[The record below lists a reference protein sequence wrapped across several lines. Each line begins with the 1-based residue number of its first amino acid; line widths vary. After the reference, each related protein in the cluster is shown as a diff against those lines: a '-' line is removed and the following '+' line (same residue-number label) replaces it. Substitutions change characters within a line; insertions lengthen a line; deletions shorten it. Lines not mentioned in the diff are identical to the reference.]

1 MPTLI
6 SDKGKWYAA
15 KEEVSLVNKKDEP
28 IKSKYIFGTKIEGV
42 AGPGENFIYRGPD
55 REAIKLLN
63 EAGAEHLGGDF
74 RKDPEFRQAVRNQGF
89 NDVDAY
95 LKDMGYDEEADTKK
109 FKDNA
114 ELIQAHEVPKVANE
128 LRIMGGGQD
137 RSGNKDND
145 VIGGFG
151 DERERKPAEL
161 KKVPAKKE

>member
-15 KEEVSLVNKKDEP
+15 KEEVNLINEGDTV
-28 IKSKYIFGTKIEGV
+28 IKSKYIFGTET
-42 AGPGENFIYRGPD
+42 PGEVAPGKAFVYRGPD

-63 EAGAEHLGGDF
+63 EAGAEHLGMDF

-89 NDVDAY
+89 QDVDSY
-95 LKDMGYDEEADTKK
+95 LKDMGYDDEADTKK
-109 FKDNA
+109 FQEKA
-114 ELIQAHEVPKVANE
+114 ELIHAHEVPKVAEE

-137 RSGNKDND
+137 RSGNKEND
-145 VIGGFG
+145 TIGGFG

-161 KKVPAKKE
+161 KASNKKG